1 MKKNEKGFSLFE
13 LMVVI
18 AIISILS
25 VIAVPNFL
33 AWRTSSNL
41 RGSAFN
47 IKSDMQMAKLRAIKD
62 GRDVVMKFD
71 DSGSYEIFVDD
82 KEGANSTDNN
92 LTRDSGEVLVLARKL
107 DGIRLTSAFAGAVA
121 NNKVTG
127 FTNRG
132 MVLKDNTS
140 EKTGYVTLAVNNKT
154 IQVKIDNKLGLIS
167 IN

>member
-1 MKKNEKGFSLFE
+1 MGKNEKGFSLFE
-13 LMVVI
+13 LIIVI

-47 IKSDMQMAKLRAIKD
+47 LKSDMQMAKIRAIKD
-62 GRDVVMKFD
+62 GRNVVMKFD
-71 DSGSYEIFVDD
+71 DSGSYEIFVDID
-82 KEGANSTDNN
+82 KNFI
-92 LTRDSGEVLVLARKL
+92 RDPGDVLVSTRKL
-107 DGIRLTSAFAGAVA
+107 DGIKLDSYFEGS
-121 NNKVTG
+121 NKKVTG

-132 MVLKDNTS
+132 MVLNDGTKD
-140 EKTGYVTLAVNNKT
+140 KTGRVDLAVNNST
-154 IQVKIDNKLGLIS
+154 LHVNIDNKLGLIS